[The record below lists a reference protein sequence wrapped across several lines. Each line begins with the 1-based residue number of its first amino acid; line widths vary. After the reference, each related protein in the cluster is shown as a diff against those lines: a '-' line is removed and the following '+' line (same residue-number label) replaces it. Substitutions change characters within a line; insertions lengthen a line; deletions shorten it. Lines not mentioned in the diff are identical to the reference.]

1 MEAKVSQIPE
11 EENRHVQAKLVL
23 GQENKDIYL
32 QPYRG
37 IKHKY
42 QNSNHDILLT
52 NSCKLTGLSAET
64 YVIERRKNAFQ

>member
-37 IKHKY
+37 KNTNIKTRIMTF
-42 QNSNHDILLT
+42 N
-52 NSCKLTGLSAET
+52 
-64 YVIERRKNAFQ
+64 